1 MRDEVGNI
9 ESVSETAQSVS
20 AIKTGLDSEDGT
32 RRKTMSW
39 VNDLDEE
46 EEHLEWKRKE
56 LVGAFPSPLSKERSV
71 VVLAS
76 EGRYAS
82 GRTKS
87 PSSSTSTKRPSNH
100 GTDAL
105 STTLRT
111 KIREQAKSKLKRKR
125 GNLQLTKRLQRT
137 EAYEE
142 EDDPSNEID
151 QDQLDADI
159 ERSLKLGSK
168 YVASVSDGRLPSE
181 NVQYDFLT
189 ATYEEHEF
197 EDEAARRNGETSM
210 VFAKPKP
217 QSKTDEG
224 ELWKLQMTYEKKSP
238 VRTDGENGMQ
248 RTRNNFLYPEVA
260 YDFSRLKQRLG
271 HDLVDSH
278 GDLLGSSSF
287 LIEKPLKVQQ
297 DDEQRPVCTYVKAE
311 DWKMS
316 SKGLKREQF
325 MQLDID
331 INRVVFEHHWLFS
344 KEDMIC
350 SVIHN
355 LHATQTQRAKEALS
369 FLREIIAEKQRIHR
383 DDLATIHS
391 QTAGDENIAEL
402 ITALKEKQRDYIRLG
417 QLIEENWHRLQLI
430 RCEQGFSSSA
440 LTVQK
445 SVTSSQDVVDMKLSS
460 LSEHLQEFTR
470 IPVYALSDNGGISEH
485 RPREELD
492 RVAFISKCHIQ
503 LLIHFNDILVCSTK
517 FHPMDG
523 NFVAFFGQIYNL
535 QIHEP
540 PQSITVTVIEK
551 APGLDARKLAKV
563 GLPLPDEDRI
573 TRMNAPLEV
582 VQFGSDLFVDRVF
595 SAVGSGGQ
603 LPCIS
608 GKLFCNVTWA
618 QRGLQTCNSGDSRGL
633 FKQQQHK
640 ADHFLLIPRIV
651 HLCIDEEFDDD
662 LRLEVLKQRSEHKLV
677 NNKNTQRICLIA
689 DEIDPQIL
697 TSNEQK
703 VGDRFRLNTSID
715 LHLIAGMKYAA
726 MIRSQIRERLSSE
739 QQTKSLY
746 DVVQEEPIPTVCGA
760 LGAFVGPMDASR
772 KLKPMRR
779 AAIRQQVTSGI
790 DYRIMINVQ
799 SAVNLPERIAG
810 GLQPFVEFAFQG
822 FTAMTTAVSGRN
834 PNWQQSIGMK
844 INGMEDVEN
853 DVELI
858 SDSLQLIVYDQMVTK
873 LQSDDREPNA
883 VHEQL
888 GKHFIGRVHIP
899 FLTIYCNARIDAYL
913 RIETPLFS
921 SLYKNSEKPSYIKVV
936 IAIDPAIIP
945 LRIPST
951 IPAASNESEQL
962 LRKCD
967 QWKNVCRSQFPER
980 RFVSLVSDAN
990 GRQVLACRYIRGI
1003 KPPSC
1008 VESSSAE
1015 RTLEVACRIVS
1026 YVPFIADPNA
1036 FPDLRD
1042 VLTSADQF
1050 LAIGCGNE
1058 EEHAVLLCCWLL
1070 HLNIT
1075 AYLLLGSALREGPSA
1090 AYVLAF
1096 IDTKMMILNPTDGHC
1111 YTSDD
1116 PMCPLVSVGTAISGL
1131 NVYANIQSHEHPS
1144 QMHFDFKKNTHWRAL
1159 FEKDKGDIQSVQPEL
1174 INYANISDD
1183 NVMQLRCGLEREI
1196 KARFDESRPY
1206 GIPQWN
1212 LLACRML
1219 REVLG
1224 ELESPSASC
1233 ANVDARLAQLRNSYN
1248 MNALA
1253 IRERYVS
1260 VERLVEVVMRTNI
1273 HVNSEHTTQFALA
1286 VHIQPYMNNVISCCV
1301 AIAALMPVKS

>member
-1 MRDEVGNI
+1 MRKRYPSQTPGARQTDWVIKMRHETGNI

-20 AIKTGLDSEDGT
+20 AITTGLESEDGT
-32 RRKTMSW
+32 KGKAMSW

-46 EEHLEWKRKE
+46 KEHFEWKRKE
-56 LVGAFPSPLSKERSV
+56 LGAFPPPPSKERSV
-71 VVLAS
+71 AVLTS
-76 EGRYAS
+76 EERHANE
-82 GRTKS
+82 RTKS
-87 PSSSTSTKRPSNH
+87 PTSSTSTRRPSSY
-100 GTDAL
+100 GVDVL
-105 STTLRT
+105 SATLRT
-111 KIREQAKSKLKRKR
+111 KIREQAKSKFERKR

-137 EAYEE
+137 EAYEQE
-142 EDDPSNEID
+142 GGPANEID

-159 ERSLKLGSK
+159 EHSLKLGSK
-168 YVASVSDGRLPSE
+168 YVANVSDARLPSE

-189 ATYEEHEF
+189 ATYEEHTF
-197 EDEAARRNGETSM
+197 EDQVARINGETSM

-217 QSKTDEG
+217 ESKTDEG
-224 ELWKLQMTYEKKSP
+224 ELRKLQMIYEKKSLIP
-238 VRTDGENGMQ
+238 SDAENGMQ
-248 RTRNNFLYPEVA
+248 RRRINFLHPEVA

-271 HDLVDSH
+271 HDLIDSH

-287 LIEKPLKVQQ
+287 LIEKPLKVPQ
-297 DDEQRPVCTYVKAE
+297 DDEQRTMCTYVKAE
-311 DWKMS
+311 DWKMA
-316 SKGLKREQF
+316 SKRLKWEQF

-331 INRVVFEHHWLFS
+331 INRLVFEHHWLFS

-350 SVIHN
+350 SVIRN
-355 LHATQTQRAKEALS
+355 LHATQTQRAEEILS
-369 FLREIIAEKQRIHR
+369 LLRTVIAEKQRVHR
-383 DDLATIHS
+383 DDLASTHS
-391 QTAGDENIAEL
+391 QTVGDENVAEL

-417 QLIEENWHRLQLI
+417 QLVEENWHRLQFI

-445 SVTSSQDVVDMKLSS
+445 SVTSSQDVVDMKQCT
-460 LSEHLQEFTR
+460 LSEHLQEFTH
-470 IPVYALSDNGGISEH
+470 IPVYTLSDNGRISEQ
-485 RPREELD
+485 RPKEELD

-503 LLIHFNDILVCSTK
+503 LLIHFNDILVNTTK

-523 NFVAFFGQIYNL
+523 NFVAFFRQIYNL

-540 PQSITVTVIEK
+540 PQSITVTVVEK

-573 TRMNAPLEV
+573 TRMNTPLDA

-633 FKQQQHK
+633 FKQHQHRT
-640 ADHFLLIPRIV
+640 DHFLLIPKIV
-651 HLCIDEEFDDD
+651 HLCNDEEFDDD

-677 NNKNTQRICLIA
+677 NNRNTQRICLTA
-689 DEIDPQIL
+689 GEIDPQIV

-715 LHLIAGMKYAA
+715 LQLIAGMKYAA

-739 QQTKSLY
+739 QKAKSVY

-760 LGAFVGPMDASR
+760 LGAFVRPLDASR

-779 AAIRQQVTSGI
+779 TALRQQVTSGT

-822 FTAMTTAVSGRN
+822 FTAMTAAVSGRN

-844 INGMEDVEN
+844 INGIGDAEN
-853 DVELI
+853 DLELI

-888 GKHFIGRVHIP
+888 GKHFIGCVHIP
-899 FLTIYCNARIDAYL
+899 FLAIYCNARIDAYL
-913 RIETPLFS
+913 RLETPLFS
-921 SLYKNSEKPSYIKVV
+921 TLYKNSGKPSYIKVV
-936 IAIDPAIIP
+936 IAIDPAVIP

-951 IPAASNESEQL
+951 IPAESNESEQL
-962 LRKCD
+962 LRKCY
-967 QWKNVCRSQFPER
+967 QWKNVCKSQFPER

-1008 VESSSAE
+1008 VESSSVE

-1036 FPDLRD
+1036 FADLPD
-1042 VLTSADQF
+1042 VLTSADQVM
-1050 LAIGCGNE
+1050 LM
-1058 EEHAVLLCCWLL
+1058 V
-1070 HLNIT
+1070 
-1075 AYLLLGSALREGPSA
+1075 YL
-1090 AYVLAF
+1090 
-1096 IDTKMMILNPTDGHC
+1096 T
-1111 YTSDD
+1111 
-1116 PMCPLVSVGTAISGL
+1116 
-1131 NVYANIQSHEHPS
+1131 
-1144 QMHFDFKKNTHWRAL
+1144 
-1159 FEKDKGDIQSVQPEL
+1159 
-1174 INYANISDD
+1174 
-1183 NVMQLRCGLEREI
+1183 
-1196 KARFDESRPY
+1196 
-1206 GIPQWN
+1206 
-1212 LLACRML
+1212 
-1219 REVLG
+1219 
-1224 ELESPSASC
+1224 
-1233 ANVDARLAQLRNSYN
+1233 
-1248 MNALA
+1248 
-1253 IRERYVS
+1253 
-1260 VERLVEVVMRTNI
+1260 
-1273 HVNSEHTTQFALA
+1273 
-1286 VHIQPYMNNVISCCV
+1286 
-1301 AIAALMPVKS
+1301 